1 MKNNKFNIIF
11 NRNLINIDKI
21 DKERF
26 NDTNFD

>member
-1 MKNNKFNIIF
+1 MKNNKLYIIF
-11 NRNLINIDKI
+11 NRNLININKI